1 MLFRH
6 RACRPAIG
14 PGHEQA
20 TDDQVSERVGH
31 ATSAARGRWPGRWAS
46 VRLLPGHAAVG
57 YVSPLA
63 ARITIDGD
71 VPGGTD
77 ASLTRLLPRVADR
90 LLRA

>member
-31 ATSAARGRWPGRWAS
+31 ATIGFKVSLDVLLHGEGNIS
-46 VRLLPGHAAVG
+46 VTD
-57 YVSPLA
+57 PLA
-63 ARITIDGD
+63 
-71 VPGGTD
+71 
-77 ASLTRLLPRVADR
+77 
-90 LLRA
+90 